1 MFHKVCEKLV
11 LSGIDNGTIEKE
23 QKDEHLYGMNMLFN
37 VTINIISMIIIGIVT
52 GRPLECIIFCFVYK
66 TIRKYTGGFHFES
79 AWTCYISSC
88 VMYLLVMA
96 AIIYIPFK
104 VYEIS
109 AIVIISSIVMWILSP
124 IEAINKMLDEC
135 EKRVFKK
142 RARFRLIAVVA
153 AYVFCIFINKQ
164 FAYSIAFSVIFAVL
178 FAIAGKIK
186 LMLFMGK
193 RLYNG

>member
-1 MFHKVCEKLV
+1 MFHKVCEKIV
-11 LSGIDNGTIEKE
+11 LSGIENGTIANE

-37 VTINIISMIIIGIVT
+37 VTINIISMVIIGIVT
-52 GRPLECIIFCFVYK
+52 GRPLECIMFCFIYK

-79 AWTCYISSC
+79 AWICYISSC

-109 AIVIISSIVMWILSP
+109 AIVVISSIIMWMLSP
-124 IEAINKMLDEC
+124 IEAINKPLDEC
-135 EKRVFKK
+135 EKRIFKK
-142 RARFRLIAVVA
+142 RARFRLAAVFVA
-153 AYVFCIFINKQ
+153 YAFCIFINEQ
-164 FAYSIAFSVIFAVL
+164 FAYSIAFSVIFATL

-186 LMLFMGK
+186 LMCFKEK